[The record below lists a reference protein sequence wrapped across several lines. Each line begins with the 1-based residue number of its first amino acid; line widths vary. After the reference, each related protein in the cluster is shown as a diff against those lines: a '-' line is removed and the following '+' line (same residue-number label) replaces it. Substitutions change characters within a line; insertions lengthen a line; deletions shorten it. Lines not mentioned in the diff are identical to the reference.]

1 MMGLI
6 IMFLSLG
13 MWLSAIIIYFMFIRP
28 LMVENERLKEE
39 MHQRIKI
46 GFYEEL
52 KEEEYE

>member
-1 MMGLI
+1 MGLI

-28 LMVENERLKEE
+28 LMVENERLKKE

>member
-1 MMGLI
+1 MGLM

-13 MWLSAIIIYFMFIRP
+13 MWLSAIMIYFMFIRP